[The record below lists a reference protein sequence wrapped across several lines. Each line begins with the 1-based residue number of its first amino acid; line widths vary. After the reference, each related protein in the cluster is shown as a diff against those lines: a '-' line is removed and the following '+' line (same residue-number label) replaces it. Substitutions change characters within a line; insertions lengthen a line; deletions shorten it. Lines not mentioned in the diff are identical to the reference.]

1 MYVCVCLCKTVGNI
15 YSVYSEFTHLHPAA
29 ADSLKGYTIS
39 VQSLSG
45 IENLIHIHAST
56 VHNMN
61 MDILYAQLF
70 VCVCVCEVLKG
81 VRERLK
87 K

>member
-1 MYVCVCLCKTVGNI
+1 MLLVSQHVCVCVCVCLCLCRLWEVL

-39 VQSLSG
+39 IQSLSG
-45 IENLIHIHAST
+45 IENLIHINACT

-61 MDILYAQLF
+61 MDILYAQLS
-70 VCVCVCEVLKG
+70 VCVCV
-81 VRERLK
+81 
-87 K
+87 